1 MASRGDLRQLQ
12 SCFNTDKK
20 WPKFIR
26 AWAIREPY
34 LVRAFYR
41 GGFKRA
47 LACPHRRYQ
56 FLPLRLVQ
64 HMKPSVVAKWSYKR
78 VKHVASKLEQALH
91 TGTLQD
97 YKMFVRLAIEHL
109 DGVGKYSAEHL
120 FRTACLMTDIPHPSQ
135 EFVIMGTGASSASYD
150 FLRCHNLHN
159 MTDLNS
165 ALERNGFRT
174 LDAGELAYIVCM
186 RSKIPRDHDKAHA
199 YSLLYYAIDSY
210 VISMPMQMSPPQL
223 TRLDRY

>member
-1 MASRGDLRQLQ
+1 
-12 SCFNTDKK
+12 
-20 WPKFIR
+20 
-26 AWAIREPY
+26 
-34 LVRAFYR
+34 
-41 GGFKRA
+41 
-47 LACPHRRYQ
+47 
-56 FLPLRLVQ
+56 
-64 HMKPSVVAKWSYKR
+64 
-78 VKHVASKLEQALH
+78 
-91 TGTLQD
+91 
-97 YKMFVRLAIEHL
+97 
-109 DGVGKYSAEHL
+109 
-120 FRTACLMTDIPHPSQ
+120 
-135 EFVIMGTGASSASYD
+135 MGTGASSASYD